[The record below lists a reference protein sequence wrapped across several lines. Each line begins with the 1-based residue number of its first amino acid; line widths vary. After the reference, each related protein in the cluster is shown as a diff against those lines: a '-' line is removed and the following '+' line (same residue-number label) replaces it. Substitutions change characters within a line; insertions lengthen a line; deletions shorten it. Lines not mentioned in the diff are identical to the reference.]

1 MFLLKRADPI
11 QSAGN
16 LACMVQVTT
25 TRATCLMT
33 PPEDLRANVSI
44 GFLSRIAI
52 VGDLG
57 IDVERP
63 KSVHKCAPDA
73 SIAFNTRP
81 EDTPDAAARWLK
93 GK

>member
-1 MFLLKRADPI
+1 MFLFKRADPI

-44 GFLSRIAI
+44 GFLRRIAI
-52 VGDLG
+52 VGELG

-63 KSVHKCAPDA
+63 KLAPTSACQPSAELDPASKISSEADA
-73 SIAFNTRP
+73 H
-81 EDTPDAAARWLK
+81 
-93 GK
+93 